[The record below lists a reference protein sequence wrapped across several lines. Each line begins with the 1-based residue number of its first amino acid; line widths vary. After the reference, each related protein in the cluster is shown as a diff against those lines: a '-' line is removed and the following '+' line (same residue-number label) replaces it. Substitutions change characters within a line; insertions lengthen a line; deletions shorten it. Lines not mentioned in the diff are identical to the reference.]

1 MSTADKNQTVENQL
15 RDLLAVAER
24 QGWTVTA
31 TFTDEGISGVKG
43 RDRRPGYDAL
53 LKGVARKDFEQI
65 MAWSVDRL
73 GRSLPD
79 LVAFLNDIQSKNV
92 DLYLHQQG
100 LDTSTPSGRMMFQML
115 GVFAEFERA
124 MIRERILA
132 GLRRTTKK
140 SGRKPMPDDRVEAIR
155 KSLADGQGIRAT
167 ARLHRASPMTV
178 TAIQRS
184 MESVPA
190 YAKASPP
197 IIRGPSMRRPSWP
210 MSPWPIP
217 TPTCSAFRRR
227 GCVSSPSTGRGA
239 ARTWPCS
246 NSPEPS

>member
-1 MSTADKNQTVENQL
+1 MAIYARVSTDNQTVENQL
-15 RDLLAVAER
+15 IELHAVAQR
-24 QGWTVTA
+24 QGWDVVA
-31 TFTDEGISGVKG
+31 ALTDEGISGAKG

-53 LKGVARKDFEQI
+53 LKGIARREFDQI

-79 LVAFLNDIQSKNV
+79 LVSFLNDAHAKSV

-124 MIRERILA
+124 MIRERIMA

-140 SGRKPMPDDRVEAIR
+140 SGRKPMPSDRVEAIR
-155 KSLADGQGIRAT
+155 KSLLDGLGIRAT

-178 TAIQRS
+178 TAIKRS
-184 MESVPA
+184 MTTAQENRLESVA
-190 YAKASPP
+190 
-197 IIRGPSMRRPSWP
+197 
-210 MSPWPIP
+210 
-217 TPTCSAFRRR
+217 
-227 GCVSSPSTGRGA
+227 V
-239 ARTWPCS
+239 
-246 NSPEPS
+246 

>member
-1 MSTADKNQTVENQL
+1 VAIYARVSTADKNQTVENQL

-24 QGWTVTA
+24 QGWTVVA

-53 LKGVARKDFEQI
+53 LKGVARKDFDQI

-79 LVAFLNDIQSKNV
+79 LVAFLNDIQSKSV

-140 SGRKPMPDDRVEAIR
+140 SGRKPMPSDRVEAIR
-155 KSLADGQGIRAT
+155 TSLLDGLGIRAT
-167 ARLHRASPMTV
+167 ARLHRASTTTV
-178 TAIQRS
+178 TTIARTLKTVEEDRE
-184 MESVPA
+184 ESV
-190 YAKASPP
+190 
-197 IIRGPSMRRPSWP
+197 
-210 MSPWPIP
+210 
-217 TPTCSAFRRR
+217 
-227 GCVSSPSTGRGA
+227 A
-239 ARTWPCS
+239 A
-246 NSPEPS
+246 